1 MNDEQNNDII
11 QAVRSA
17 VVELFDTMLSMEIK
31 PAERV
36 PQDFDENGIV
46 MVGFVSLAGKVNG
59 SVNIRVSQTMAR
71 EMAAGMLGMELDE
84 IESEEE
90 VKDVLREVCNIVA
103 GGLKSNFC
111 DAGLACQIS
120 TPAITTGNNFQIQT
134 LHMERYEQ
142 FVFTCGDESIC
153 VEIAVK
159 FVAEDESDLQSI
171 LKLKKID
178 ISKFQ
183 RLDIISSVGD
193 SIIELFDTML
203 SLDVDLSDREP
214 FQGSEDFRVM
224 GAVDFAGGVHGSI
237 QFQVSKTFARM
248 ITAGMLGQALDEVQ
262 DIETVKDV
270 IGEMTNILGGNL
282 KAAFCDTGLD
292 CQISTPSLTVGL
304 DFNIEILNMDRYE
317 RFAFKLNDH
326 DILVEVCV
334 KIDEPEPAQQ
344 TAAQSQEG
352 ETAQPLD
359 DDAIQK
365 MIASANQEGEKETEP
380 SPATD
385 SEASAKEGQS
395 NQALDDDAI
404 QALLAAANSD
414 KGPDVKPVTQTPA
427 APTTMTSDNGGEK
440 AAARAQT
447 LPAASIS
454 AADDK
459 GEATDS
465 DMPGNVSFI
474 QDIPVHIVVELG
486 RTKMNIKD
494 ILGLGK
500 GSAIVLSNLEGET
513 LDIRANNRLIAK
525 GEVLVENDKYGIR
538 IKEIVGAVQRAE
550 RLVA

>member
-1 MNDEQNNDII
+1 MTDEQNNDII
-11 QAVRSA
+11 QAVSGS
-17 VVELFDTMLSMEIK
+17 VVELFDTMLSMEIT
-31 PAERV
+31 PVEEEPEER
-36 PQDFDENGIV
+36 DENEIV
-46 MVGFVSLAGKVNG
+46 LVGFVSLAGKVNG
-59 SVNIRVSQTMAR
+59 SVNIRVSRNMAR
-71 EMAAGMLGMELDE
+71 EMAAGMLGMELEE
-84 IESEEE
+84 IESDEE

-120 TPAITTGNNFQIQT
+120 TPSITTGNNFQIQT
-134 LHMERYEQ
+134 LHMERYDK
-142 FVFTCGDESIC
+142 FIFTCSDETIC

-159 FVAEDESDLQSI
+159 FVAEDESDLHSI

-248 ITAGMLGQALDEVQ
+248 ITAGMLGQELDEVQ

-292 CQISTPSLTVGL
+292 CQISTPCLTVGL

-334 KIDEPEPAQQ
+334 KIDEPEPVQSSAAPTQEDQ
-344 TAAQSQEG
+344 TH
-352 ETAQPLD
+352 QPLD
-359 DDAIQK
+359 DEAIQK
-365 MIASANQEGEKETEP
+365 MIADANQEGRNESDPATATHSE
-380 SPATD
+380 SPA
-385 SEASAKEGQS
+385 KEDQS

-404 QALLAAANSD
+404 QALLATANNDKASD
-414 KGPDVKPVTQTPA
+414 GRHVAKNSATSTPMA
-427 APTTMTSDNGGEK
+427 SGNEGEK
-440 AAARAQT
+440 AANHAPT
-447 LPAASIS
+447 LPPAAASTPDNT
-454 AADDK
+454 AA
-459 GEATDS
+459 ATDS
-465 DMPGNVSFI
+465 DIAEDVSFI

-494 ILGLGK
+494 IMGLGK

-538 IKEIVGAVQRAE
+538 IKEILCTAERAG

>member
-1 MNDEQNNDII
+1 MTEEKNNDILK
-11 QAVRSA
+11 AVNGS
-17 VVELFDTMLSMEIK
+17 VVELFDTMLSMEIT
-31 PAERV
+31 PVEESSEV
-36 PQDFDENGIV
+36 VDENSV
-46 MVGFVSLAGKVNG
+46 VLVGFVSLAGKVNG
-59 SVNIRVSQTMAR
+59 SVNIRVSQPMAR
-71 EMAAGMLGMELDE
+71 EMAAGMLGMELEE
-84 IESEEE
+84 IESDEEI
-90 VKDVLREVCNIVA
+90 KDVLREVCNIVA

-111 DAGLACQIS
+111 DAGLTCQIS
-120 TPAITTGNNFQIQT
+120 TPSITTGNNFQIQT
-134 LHMERYEQ
+134 LHMERYEK
-142 FVFTCGDESIC
+142 FVFAYGDEFIC

-159 FVAEDESDLQSI
+159 FLAEDEADLQSI

-203 SLDVDLSDREP
+203 SLEVDLSDREP
-214 FQGSEDFRVM
+214 FQGLEDFRVM
-224 GAVDFAGGVHGSI
+224 GSVDFAGGVHGSI

-248 ITAGMLGQALDEVQ
+248 ITAGMLGQDLNEVQ
-262 DIETVKDV
+262 DIDTVKDV

-317 RFAFKLNDH
+317 QFAFKLNDH

-334 KIDEPEPAQQ
+334 KIDEPERAQQ
-344 TAAQSQEG
+344 AIPQAPQDEPVL
-352 ETAQPLD
+352 ALD

-365 MIASANQEGEKETEP
+365 MIAAANQGDLKEPQPEIPGRDDPT
-380 SPATD
+380 S
-385 SEASAKEGQS
+385 
-395 NQALDDDAI
+395 QALDNDAI
-404 QALLAAANSD
+404 QALLAAANGEKEADSIPEAENLTASSAMASGPANQNASD
-414 KGPDVKPVTQTPA
+414 TMPTSMSAA
-427 APTTMTSDNGGEK
+427 APASDIEADASNSG
-440 AAARAQT
+440 
-447 LPAASIS
+447 LPS
-454 AADDK
+454 
-459 GEATDS
+459 
-465 DMPGNVSFI
+465 NVAFI

-500 GSAIVLSNLEGET
+500 GSAIVLSNLDGET

-538 IKEIVGAVQRAE
+538 IKEIVGAVERVE
-550 RLVA
+550 RLVG

>member
-1 MNDEQNNDII
+1 MTDEPSNDII
-11 QAVRSA
+11 QSVRGS
-17 VVELFDTMLSMEIK
+17 VVELFDTMLSMEIT
-31 PAERV
+31 PVEEASEEI
-36 PQDFDENGIV
+36 DENEIV
-46 MVGFVSLAGKVNG
+46 LVGFVSLAGKVNG
-59 SVNIRVSQTMAR
+59 SVSVRVSQTMAR
-71 EMAAGMLGMELDE
+71 EMAAGMLGME
-84 IESEEE
+84 EEE
-90 VKDVLREVCNIVA
+90 VESDEEIKDVLREVCNIVA
-103 GGLKSNFC
+103 GGLKSNFS

-120 TPAITTGNNFQIQT
+120 TPSITTGNNFQIQT
-134 LHMERYEQ
+134 LHMERYDK
-142 FVFTCGDESIC
+142 FIFACGDESIC

-203 SLDVDLSDREP
+203 SLEVDLSDREP

-237 QFQVSKTFARM
+237 QFQVSNTFARM
-248 ITAGMLGQALDEVQ
+248 ITAGMLGQELDEVQ

-282 KAAFCDTGLD
+282 KSAFCDTGLD
-292 CQISTPSLTVGL
+292 CQISTPSLTVGS

-334 KIDEPEPAQQ
+334 KIDEPELVQ
-344 TAAQSQEG
+344 TSAAQTQEG
-352 ETAQPLD
+352 ESNQPLD

-365 MIASANQEGEKETEP
+365 MIAAANQEEHNESDPAAATHSETPVRE
-380 SPATD
+380 D
-385 SEASAKEGQS
+385 QG

-404 QALLAAANSD
+404 QALLAAANND
-414 KGPDVKPVTQTPA
+414 KGPDDQHVAESPPT
-427 APTTMTSDNGGEK
+427 APPLASEDKGQKVADDASTLTF
-440 AAARAQT
+440 AAA
-447 LPAASIS
+447 S
-454 AADDK
+454 ATDDK
-459 GEATDS
+459 TETTDS
-465 DMPGNVSFI
+465 DMPDNVSFI

-538 IKEIVGAVQRAE
+538 IKEILGAAERAG